1 MFHLDGK
8 GHAWFI
14 EHCDSYNDS
23 THFSSQMLESRQPT
37 SGSTP
42 SPWRVTSSSACG
54 RRWGRLPRWSSSTCL
69 TQQIQ
74 SDDPLVQ
81 TQPSW
86 ILQVKWL
93 LWKLR
98 KLSRYLILRWRARW
112 KPTQWQMMS
121 FSGSGYQRT
130 WLHLLPRHPCIIG
143 QWRVTANLQK
153 YLTDTQVYQDV
164 R

>member
-1 MFHLDGK
+1 MLPIK
-8 GHAWFI
+8 L
-14 EHCDSYNDS
+14 EELS
-23 THFSSQMLESRQPT
+23 SSQMLESIQPT
-37 SGSTP
+37 LGSTP

-54 RRWGRLPRWSSSTCL
+54 RKWGRLPRWSSLTCR
-69 TQQIQ
+69 IQ
-74 SDDPLVQ
+74 LIQLEDPSVQ

-98 KLSRYLILRWRARW
+98 KLSRYSILRWKARW

-121 FSGSGYQRT
+121 SFGSGYQRT
-130 WLHLLPRHPCIIG
+130 WLLLSRRHPCITG
-143 QWRVTANLQK
+143 PWRETANQQK

-164 R
+164 RYPEFSLLKEDLN